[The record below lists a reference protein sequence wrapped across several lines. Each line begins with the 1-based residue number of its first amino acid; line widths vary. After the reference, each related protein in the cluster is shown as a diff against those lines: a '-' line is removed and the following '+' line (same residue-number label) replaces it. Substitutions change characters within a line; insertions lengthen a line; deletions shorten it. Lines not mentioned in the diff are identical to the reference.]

1 MKLLS
6 DQMTEGELKVIQREL
21 RATLQRG
28 VAGDVTEFGCYVGTT
43 SVILAEE
50 LAGQQPLRTLY
61 LYDSFSGLPEKTS
74 EDISPA
80 GEQFVAGE
88 LHASRQELERNIR
101 PWRGKVPLRIHK
113 GWFNEIPV
121 HKLPQQI
128 AFAFLDGD
136 YYRSILDP
144 LALIWSKLQP
154 GACTIVDDY
163 TNEALPGAAQAVHE
177 WAQRYALRVRSEQS
191 LAIFYK
197 PE

>member
-1 MKLLS
+1 MKILS

-50 LAGQQPLRTLY
+50 LAGQQPVRTLY
-61 LYDSFSGLPEKTS
+61 LYDSFSGLPEKTR

-101 PWRGKVPLRIHK
+101 PWR
-113 GWFNEIPV
+113 
-121 HKLPQQI
+121 
-128 AFAFLDGD
+128 
-136 YYRSILDP
+136 
-144 LALIWSKLQP
+144 
-154 GACTIVDDY
+154 
-163 TNEALPGAAQAVHE
+163 AAQAVHE
-177 WAQRYALRVRSEQS
+177 WARRYALQVRSEQS